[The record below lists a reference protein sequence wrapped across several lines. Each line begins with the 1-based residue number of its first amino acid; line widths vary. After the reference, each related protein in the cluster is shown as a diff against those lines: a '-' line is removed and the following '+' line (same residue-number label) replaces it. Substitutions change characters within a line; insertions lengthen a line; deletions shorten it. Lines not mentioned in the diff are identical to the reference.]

1 MYATYI
7 LNGRYTVIYGK
18 EQDNNAVTEN
28 SGSNAWNVNLSNGN
42 LNYNNTKASNQN
54 RVRPVSATNINSLK
68 KDGGRKGYRGSVLS
82 LR

>member
-1 MYATYI
+1 MYAVYI

-42 LNYNNTKASNQN
+42 LNHNNNKSTNQN

-68 KDGGRKGYRGSVLS
+68 KRWWKKRI
-82 LR
+82 

>member
-1 MYATYI
+1 MYASYI

-42 LNYNNTKASNQN
+42 VNNWNTKASNQN
-54 RVRPVSATNINSLK
+54 RVRPVSATNINSL
-68 KDGGRKGYRGSVLS
+68 
-82 LR
+82 

>member
-1 MYATYI
+1 MYASYI

-42 LNYNNTKASNQN
+42 VNNWNTKATNQN
-54 RVRPVSATNINSLK
+54 RVRPVSATNINSL
-68 KDGGRKGYRGSVLS
+68 
-82 LR
+82 